1 MDTSNSMMG
10 ANQLA
15 DQIAKLQDSSGCWN
29 VLEPSDRNYP
39 QFNYY
44 VPNYKSTLWTLVLL
58 ADSLVDPDDERF
70 KKPLQIISAHFY
82 DKEHGIFSIGKS
94 HFPIPCLNG
103 NMVYLLSYFKSKER
117 DKLESV
123 VRFFEKYQRFD
134 DGDFKTPTRFPYFS
148 NKSCYGSHSCY
159 WGIVKLLK
167 GLVHIPVE
175 ERDRSSNELIK
186 KCIDFILLH
195 EVCFSSRTST
205 DYLHKRIQ
213 FLTFPNMYHSDFLE
227 VLWILMKAE
236 VRHIKMERAIE
247 LLKSKMNK
255 DGNWSIEKKVGDLI
269 VPFGRWGYDSQAIMA
284 RAREVLR
291 FYEDVK
297 I

>member
-1 MDTSNSMMG
+1 MIG
-10 ANQLA
+10 VGLLA

-29 VLEPSDRNYP
+29 VLTPSDRNYP
-39 QFNYY
+39 ELNYY

-70 KKPLQIISAHFY
+70 KKPLQVISEHFY

-103 NMVYLLSYFKSKER
+103 NMVYLLSYFRSNER
-117 DKLESV
+117 DRLGSV
-123 VRFFEKYQRFD
+123 VKFFEKYQRFD
-134 DGDFKTPTRFPYFS
+134 DGDFRIPTKFSYFS
-148 NKSCYGSHSCY
+148 NKSCYGNHSCY

-167 GLVHIPVE
+167 GLVHIPAE
-175 ERDRSSNELIK
+175 ERNDSTKTLIK
-186 KCIDFILLH
+186 KCINFILLH
-195 EVCFSSRTST
+195 EVCFSSRTPGE
-205 DYLHKRIQ
+205 YLHKGIQ

-227 VLWILMKAE
+227 VLWILTKAE
-236 VRHIKMERAIE
+236 VRNRKMEKAIE
-247 LLKSKMNK
+247 LLMSKMNK
-255 DGNWSIEKKVGDLI
+255 DGNWPIEKKVSDLI
-269 VPFGRWGYDSQAIMA
+269 VPLGRLGYDSQAVTA

-291 FYEDVK
+291 YYEEEK